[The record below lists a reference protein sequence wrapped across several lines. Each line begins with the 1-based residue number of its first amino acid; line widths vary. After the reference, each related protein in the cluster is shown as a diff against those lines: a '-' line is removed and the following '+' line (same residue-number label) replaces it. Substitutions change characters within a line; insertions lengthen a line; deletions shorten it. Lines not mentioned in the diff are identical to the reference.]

1 MGLVRVVH
9 QETSPN
15 RLDLPTM
22 LKGIDLKD
30 RKMTLISAGFRLKM
44 GLDKQTIDFSKC
56 DNSKERMRIT
66 ICVTSTYRRS
76 NFQELVLNKFS
87 LAKDRD
93 SLKHIENSN
102 ELRM

>member
-66 ICVTSTYRRS
+66 ICVTRRKFHRS
-76 NFQELVLNKFS
+76 NSHEPASIKFS
-87 LAKDRD
+87 
-93 SLKHIENSN
+93 
-102 ELRM
+102 

>member
-1 MGLVRVVH
+1 MGLVHAFHR
-9 QETSPN
+9 ETSPKQSV
-15 RLDLPTM
+15 LPTM
-22 LKGIDLKD
+22 LKEIGLKD
-30 RKMTLISAGFRLKM
+30 RKMTRILAGFRLKM